1 LIQPREAAATGL
13 RAQLEEST
21 GERTY
26 GQAENIVRER
36 QAVLDVAYQL
46 HPERKSVI
54 CSSIKVTVTTP
65 KIVG

>member
-1 LIQPREAAATGL
+1 MEAAATGL

-21 GERTY
+21 GELPY
-26 GQAENIVRER
+26 GQAKNIVRQR
-36 QAVLDVAYQL
+36 QAVLDIAYQL

-54 CSSIKVTVTTP
+54 CSSIKVTATKP